1 MASFS
6 GELDLMGFMGAKLLQ
21 GIDPDKKDRA
31 YICIPVQ
38 MNEMS
43 TRQDKNGKVHV
54 SAKFNMWPVSKGI
67 ADWWKGQ
74 RTQAGVNITQ
84 FNIPTHRIELGFSE
98 EYRKRLMERAKL
110 AILAQHKDDWNTSEL
125 QDENQNRELKN
136 AIYRMVH
143 QDLCSS
149 VWMHEPKSNVGGY
162 GVPSAAQSVAAAPTS
177 QAWTPNFD
185 ADGNMSGG
193 SNAPDD
199 LPF

>member
-1 MASFS
+1 
-6 GELDLMGFMGAKLLQ
+6 
-21 GIDPDKKDRA
+21 
-31 YICIPVQ
+31 
-38 MNEMS
+38 
-43 TRQDKNGKVHV
+43 
-54 SAKFNMWPVSKGI
+54 
-67 ADWWKGQ
+67 
-74 RTQAGVNITQ
+74 
-84 FNIPTHRIELGFSE
+84 
-98 EYRKRLMERAKL
+98 MERAKL